1 MDYTPIV
8 LKNKGIPVELAKVKS
23 IGSDVYERE
32 YDEVGEVL
40 KETVFVRFTNN
51 VIADIEEHWGGL
63 EAWQQN
69 LEKMPVSTLR
79 QSLAF
84 ALKRNNTEVGEAM
97 LEGQTVIYSNV
108 VSVAWA
114 IANGV
119 DPTVAGKMLRQS
131 ALLAE
136 ENRRVLE
143 QAMSVVEFPSDS
155 PGDSGT
161 PPGPKRAARTKSSG
175 N

>member
-1 MDYTPIV
+1 
-8 LKNKGIPVELAKVKS
+8 
-23 IGSDVYERE
+23 
-32 YDEVGEVL
+32 
-40 KETVFVRFTNN
+40 
-51 VIADIEEHWGGL
+51 
-63 EAWQQN
+63 
-69 LEKMPVSTLR
+69 
-79 QSLAF
+79 
-84 ALKRNNTEVGEAM
+84 
-97 LEGQTVIYSNV
+97 

-161 PPGPKRAARTKSSG
+161 PPGPKRAARTKNSG